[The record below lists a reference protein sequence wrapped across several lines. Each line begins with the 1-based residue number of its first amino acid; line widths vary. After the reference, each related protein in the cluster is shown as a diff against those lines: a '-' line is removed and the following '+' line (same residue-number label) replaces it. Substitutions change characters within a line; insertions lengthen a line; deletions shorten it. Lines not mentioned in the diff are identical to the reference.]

1 MRKFR
6 LAALLALLVL
16 GVVSTVQSMPA
27 NEVYTEFY
35 SDNTYTD
42 MVGWK
47 FRGCTG
53 SNQWGVRSDYR
64 MVETS
69 SCGNSNYYDCHYL
82 ICSYN
87 WQTLTED
94 CVVNGYC
101 Y

>member
-1 MRKFR
+1 MRKVR

-27 NEVYTEFY
+27 NEVYTEFFSDATY
-35 SDNTYTD
+35 ST
-42 MVGWK
+42 MVGYR

-53 SNQWGVRSDYR
+53 SSQWGVRSDYR

-69 SCGNSNYYDCHYL
+69 SCGNTNYYDCHYL
-82 ICSYN
+82 ICHYDVY
-87 WQTLTED
+87 TMRED

-101 Y
+101 G